1 MEKLPV
7 IFRIGRS
14 KKDAGYGVTAVFPSF
29 EEGPSMEGPSMA
41 VCYAHV
47 GQHSACSRAWYRT
60 TRFTTTE
67 EYKDLLAELTRIY
80 DDYELKGKHGWTRS
94 RKPMAIAVAMHER
107 QAAAMGD
114 KSGVGSCQRP
124 STSPPVSPPIA

>member
-29 EEGPSMEGPSMA
+29 EEGPSMA

-60 TRFTTTE
+60 TRFATTE
-67 EYKDLLAELTRIY
+67 EYKDLLAEVTRIY
-80 DDYELKGKHGWTRS
+80 DDCELKVMHRWTR
-94 RKPMAIAVAMHER
+94 
-107 QAAAMGD
+107 
-114 KSGVGSCQRP
+114 
-124 STSPPVSPPIA
+124 